1 MDLKFQQNP
10 YPLFKFY
17 RLMDYEKHQKS
28 LYNYLCQISN
38 MTSVLKWVRKL
49 SKVRYTYYLAL
60 PPDWVRDKVRNGRVE
75 ITLEED
81 GNLKIKPVE

>member
-1 MDLKFQQNP
+1 
-10 YPLFKFY
+10 
-17 RLMDYEKHQKS
+17 
-28 LYNYLCQISN
+28 